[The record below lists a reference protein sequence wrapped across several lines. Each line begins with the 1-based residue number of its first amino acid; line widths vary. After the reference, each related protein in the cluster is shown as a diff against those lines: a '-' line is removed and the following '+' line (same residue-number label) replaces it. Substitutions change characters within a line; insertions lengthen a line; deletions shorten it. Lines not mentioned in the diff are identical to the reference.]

1 MPPITP
7 HSWPFRHSLPDSFAA
22 VVARGAVDEVKVSD
36 PAPPNVALGV
46 IEMRG
51 EVVDPRQRI
60 HGCLLAAAAGD
71 ALGAPVEFLWM
82 AEIRQHYGYQG
93 IRDYPRGEGLI
104 TDDTQM
110 TMATA
115 RALLAA
121 ATAVRDGDID
131 AATRAVY
138 HEYLVW
144 FETQEDPLEQRG
156 PGRTCL
162 SALASGRMGT
172 TAWAINDSKG
182 CGGVMR
188 VAPVGLALPG
198 RPQAAYEL
206 GRATAAITHGHPG
219 GQTPSGWLAALVAE
233 LVTGADL
240 RATVR
245 SLLRLSLLDDDS
257 QALAAAAWEL
267 AGADAAPEEAW
278 QRLGAGWTGDE
289 ALAIGL
295 FAALKHPADLEA
307 ALPLAVNHSGD
318 SDSTGTICGAILGA
332 HLGLGALPERW
343 LTGLEHRQAL
353 MHLADELHEA
363 FWN

>member
-1 MPPITP
+1 
-7 HSWPFRHSLPDSFAA
+7 
-22 VVARGAVDEVKVSD
+22 
-36 PAPPNVALGV
+36 
-46 IEMRG
+46 MR
-51 EVVDPRQRI
+51 EELVDPQRRV
-60 HGCLLAAAAGD
+60 HGCLVAAAAGD

-82 AEIRQHYGYQG
+82 PEIRQHYGFRG

-115 RALLAA
+115 RGLLAA
-121 ATAVRDGDID
+121 ATAVRDGDLET
-131 AATRAVY
+131 AVHAVY
-138 HEYLVW
+138 REYLAW
-144 FETQEDPLEQRG
+144 FKTQEDPLERRG

-162 SALASGRMGT
+162 GALASGRMGT

-188 VAPVGLALPG
+188 VAPAGLALPG
-198 RPQAAYEL
+198 RAQAAYEL
-206 GRATAAITHGHPG
+206 GQATAAITHGHPG
-219 GQTPSGWLAALVAE
+219 GQRPSGWLAALVAE

-240 RATVR
+240 AATVR
-245 SLLRLSLLDDDS
+245 SLLQLPLLDDDS
-257 QALAAAAWEL
+257 QALAQAAWEL
-267 AGADAAPEEAW
+267 AEASAAPEEAW

-295 FAALKHPADLEA
+295 FAALKHPTDFEA

-332 HLGLGALPERW
+332 HLGLGAVPGRW

-353 MHLADELHEA
+353 MQLADELHEA
-363 FWN
+363 FWR